1 MKIGLCT
8 GVFDDLHSG
17 HEYFLSEAGKHC
29 KLLIIGLNV
38 DTSVRALKGVGRPYY
53 GFDKRA
59 YALDDWLQ
67 TNSCLIS
74 SIIPFDGD
82 DWALVKFF
90 HPDVII
96 RGWDQAP
103 GEDLFGIPIVRI
115 DRGPRVSTT
124 LRNNERP

>member
-1 MKIGLCT
+1 MKIGLCS
-8 GVFDDLHSG
+8 GVFDDLHPG
-17 HEYFLSEAGKHC
+17 HEYFLTEAGKHC

-38 DTSVRALKGVGRPYY
+38 DTSVRSLKGLGRPIYE
-53 GFDKRA
+53 FDKRA

-82 DWALVKFF
+82 DWAFVRFF

-96 RGWDQAP
+96 RGWDQAL
-103 GEDLFGIPIVRI
+103 GISFNDIPIVRI
-115 DRGPRVSTT
+115 DRGPLVSTT
-124 LRNNERP
+124 YRAQGT